1 MTPKTTNPEI
11 LLPAEGT
18 APAHNAAMRA
28 SAHRLAARLVRLDLD
43 PETLE
48 LIMAALATDLC
59 DHVNVADGQ
68 QDD

>member
-1 MTPKTTNPEI
+1 MTPKTTNPD
-11 LLPAEGT
+11 
-18 APAHNAAMRA
+18 MRA
-28 SAHRLAARLVRLDLD
+28 SAHQLAARLVRLDLD

-59 DHVNVADGQ
+59 DHVNATDAQ

>member
-11 LLPAEGT
+11 LPAEGT

-28 SAHRLAARLVRLDLD
+28 SAHQLAARLVRLDLD

-48 LIMAALATDLC
+48 MIMAALATDIC
-59 DHVNVADGQ
+59 DHVNVAGGQ
-68 QDD
+68 QGD